1 MNCMKTANRI
11 RRRRATESMFSITMK
26 RLFKNKSAVIGLVIL
41 IIEVALAI
49 LAPYICRYSYDAID
63 PLNKFMHPCAEHLF
77 GTDNLGRDMLSRV
90 LYGGRYSLFI
100 GISAT
105 LIGALIGMIVGGI
118 AGYFGGTTDQILMRL
133 LDVVTSIPSMLLTI
147 IIVAVMG
154 TGVIPTLFALAVGR
168 IAGSARMFRAQC
180 LAIRGQ
186 EYVEACHSIGC
197 SHFSILLSHITPN
210 AVSPLIVSTTL
221 GMAGAVTAC
230 AALSF
235 IGLGV
240 QMPIPEWGALLSA
253 GRSYLRQHAYLS
265 VFPGLAIMLTV
276 FSLNMLGDGLRDA
289 LDPKL
294 KN

>member
-1 MNCMKTANRI
+1 MSKERQSHK
-11 RRRRATESMFSITMK
+11 RSRSESMFSITMK
-26 RLFKNKSAVIGLVIL
+26 RLIKNKAAMLGVIVLLIEAV
-41 IIEVALAI
+41 LAI
-49 LAPYICRYSYDAID
+49 LAPYICRYSFDAVD
-63 PLNKFMHPCAEHLF
+63 PVHKFMRPCMEHLF
-77 GTDNLGRDMLSRV
+77 GTDNLGRDLLSRV
-90 LYGGRYSLFI
+90 LYGARYSLTI
-100 GISAT
+100 GVAATLLGTLLGMVIGGIS
-105 LIGALIGMIVGGI
+105 
-118 AGYFGGTTDQILMRL
+118 GYFGGKTDFLLMRF
-133 LDVVTSIPSMLLTI
+133 LDVITSIPSMLLTI

-154 TGVIPTLFALAVGR
+154 TGVVPTLCALAVGR

-186 EYVEACHSIGC
+186 EYVEACQSIGC
-197 SHFSILLSHITPN
+197 SHFSILLRHITPN
-210 AVSPLIVSTTL
+210 AISPLIVSTTL

-230 AALSF
+230 AGLSF

-253 GRSYLRQHAYLS
+253 GRTYLRQYAYLS

-276 FSLNMLGDGLRDA
+276 FSLNMVGDGLRDA